1 MKKYFMKGTQD
12 EVQFGDMLELDFTK
26 DTKNGTI
33 HRHLETK
40 FIPELV
46 DILVEEGVIEVKTCT
61 DKQNNTAESIKFNV
75 DEISKQNLGKDA
87 RIAQLEKRVTELEG
101 LVSEII
107 DSLENE

>member
-33 HRHLETK
+33 HKHLELK

-46 DILVEEGVIEVKTCT
+46 DVLIEEDVIEEKNCLSE
-61 DKQNNTAESIKFNV
+61 KKPAEGINFNV
-75 DEISKQNLGKDA
+75 ENKPRMTSLGEELCDIKN
-87 RIAQLEKRVTELEG
+87 RLTELEG
-101 LVSEII
+101 IVAELLS
-107 DSLENE
+107 D